1 MILSQPD
8 QSSIIWLKGGYGG
21 FPSVPQRSEHGEVQ
35 GPIPGHIKL
44 SVVTLDV
51 LGPSAIQPCSQGIIW
66 IRAGRCDTELMGN
79 P

>member
-35 GPIPGHIKL
+35 GPIPGRIKL

-51 LGPSAIQPCSQGIIW
+51 LGPSAIQPVVRVVRGSFGYELADVTQG
-66 IRAGRCDTELMGN
+66 
-79 P
+79 